1 MKTGLTSG
9 EFTVIIPCLKLKI
22 RVVLFFF
29 FFNQK
34 LMHLVTMAMLP
45 PPRTGTLLANQ
56 LEPPHISHLMLST
69 YHLFIYDICLRL
81 KIRCLFSGKNLC
93 ICREDYAM
101 LPPPNTG
108 RLLTN
113 QLEPLPD
120 CLFDG
125 SLYATSPVRTP
136 LSFHTLNYLFIYDI
150 CSVINI

>member
-1 MKTGLTSG
+1 
-9 EFTVIIPCLKLKI
+9 
-22 RVVLFFF
+22 
-29 FFNQK
+29 
-34 LMHLVTMAMLP
+34 MLP

-56 LEPPHISHLMLST
+56 LEPPHITHLMLST
-69 YHLFIYDICLRL
+69 YHLFIYDIRLRL

-120 CLFDG
+120 CLFDV
-125 SLYATSPVRTP
+125 SLYTTSPVRTHYP
-136 LSFHTLNYLFIYDI
+136 STHLIIYLFMIFVLLLISNLLFYLI
-150 CSVINI
+150 